1 MVNYNRMEEVPR
13 AFGPLEPIGPAR
25 SERTRKAPR
34 AERPRRASYAARNTL
49 LGAAAFVVVGG
60 ALGAYFRTDFT
71 EEPAIGGP
79 IGTPVEPADGG
90 EGVDILVAEGPPTPS
105 ALPEEA
111 MPIDVSGI
119 VSMTPAPAPAPVEML
134 PAPAPAPVVR
144 AQPVQA
150 EPPSRFEA
158 ARRTLARMLPS
169 RAEPEPRRVVAAAP
183 RPVARTVERP
193 RPAPVQAGPQLYAR
207 NDVAPP
213 APVRIVPA
221 PAPIVIARADPPRA
235 VRVSEAPAAP
245 DCSALRSAGE
255 RTVCQNAELG
265 ALDRRLAAE
274 FERALAA
281 GHDRAALHLDQ
292 DSWLA
297 RREAAAPDPRA
308 VAEAYERRI
317 RQLRSMY

>member
-1 MVNYNRMEEVPR
+1 
-13 AFGPLEPIGPAR
+13 
-25 SERTRKAPR
+25 
-34 AERPRRASYAARNTL
+34 
-49 LGAAAFVVVGG
+49 
-60 ALGAYFRTDFT
+60 
-71 EEPAIGGP
+71 
-79 IGTPVEPADGG
+79 
-90 EGVDILVAEGPPTPS
+90 
-105 ALPEEA
+105 
-111 MPIDVSGI
+111 
-119 VSMTPAPAPAPVEML
+119 
-134 PAPAPAPVVR
+134 VVR

-169 RAEPEPRRVVAAAP
+169 RPDPEPRRVVAAAP
-183 RPVARTVERP
+183 RVQPAQAQPARAQSTPVVAR
-193 RPAPVQAGPQLYAR
+193 PQLQAR
-207 NDVAPP
+207 NEVAPP
-213 APVRIVPA
+213 PPVRMVPA

-235 VRVSEAPAAP
+235 VRVSEPEP
-245 DCSALRSAGE
+245 ERDCGALRGAGE
-255 RTVCQNAELG
+255 RTVCQNAELA